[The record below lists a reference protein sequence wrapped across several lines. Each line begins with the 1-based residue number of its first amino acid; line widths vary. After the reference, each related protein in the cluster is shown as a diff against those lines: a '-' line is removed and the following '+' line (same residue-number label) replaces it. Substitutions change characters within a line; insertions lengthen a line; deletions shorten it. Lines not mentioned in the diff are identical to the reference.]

1 MYLMP
6 INQSLQRWILI
17 VILSG
22 IVLHIEA
29 QDTLAFRNHEHHQTP
44 SITWI
49 GQFPPLEENKRNSNI
64 ASRFFDFLFGK
75 RKPVLIRPFSV
86 LAFHPDTL
94 WVLDQG
100 SKTIAFVEKE
110 ASKITQLTRKKSAGF
125 PSLVGIC
132 ATGDGEILFTD
143 SQLNTIFFITR
154 DRKSPRVLNDSLSLQ
169 RPTGV
174 AYSRKTNEIWIVETN
189 AHRISVLNRKGELMK
204 RVGQRGT
211 APGEFNFPTFIWI
224 DRAGMVYVVDSMN
237 FRVQILNENGEIQ
250 SVFGESG
257 DATGYF
263 AMPKDIATDSQ
274 GHIYV
279 VDALFHAVQVFDIQG
294 NFLLNFGK
302 QGRDKGEFWLPVGI
316 YIDEADRIYVADSY
330 NARIQVFQFTPE
342 TVNEN

>member
-1 MYLMP
+1 MA
-6 INQSLQRWILI
+6 
-17 VILSG
+17 ILSG
-22 IVLHIEA
+22 IVLPI
-29 QDTLAFRNHEHHQTP
+29 DAFDSAATRGHADQQNP

-49 GQFPPLEENKRNSNI
+49 GQFPPIGENNRKSNI
-64 ASRFFDFLFGK
+64 ANRFFDFLFGK

-86 LAFHPDTL
+86 LAHHPDTI

-132 ATGDGEILFTD
+132 TTGDGEILFTD
-143 SQLNTIFFITR
+143 SQLNTIFFVTR

-169 RPTGV
+169 RPTGI
-174 AYSRKTNEIWIVETN
+174 AYSIKTNEVWVVETD
-189 AHRISVLNRKGELMK
+189 AHRISVLNRKGELLK
-204 RVGQRGT
+204 SVGRRGT

-224 DRAGMVYVVDSMN
+224 DRAGIVYVVDSMN
-237 FRVQILNENGEIQ
+237 FRVQIFKENGEIQ

-263 AMPKDIATDSQ
+263 AMPKGIATDSQ
-274 GHIYV
+274 GHIYA
-279 VDALFHAVQVFDIQG
+279 VDALFHTVQVFDNQG
-294 NFLLNFGK
+294 IFLLNFGK
-302 QGRDKGEFWLPVGI
+302 QGRDKGEFWLPAGI

-330 NARIQVFQFTPE
+330 NARIQVFQFMPA
-342 TVNEN
+342 TVNEH